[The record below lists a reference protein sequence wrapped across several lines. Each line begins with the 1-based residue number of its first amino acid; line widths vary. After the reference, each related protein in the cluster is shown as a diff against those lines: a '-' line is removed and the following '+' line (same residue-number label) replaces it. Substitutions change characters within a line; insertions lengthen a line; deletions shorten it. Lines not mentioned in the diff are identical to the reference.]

1 MVASSRQEK
10 AHNKSTCRGPGRAAD
25 GEWLLLRLALVVL
38 LAHRL
43 EHVEQF

>member
-1 MVASSRQEK
+1 MEK
-10 AHNKSTCRGPGRAAD
+10 AHNKSTCRGPWAAD